1 MRADEVSL
9 SLSLSLSV
17 CVRVCV
23 CVCLSVCARLVA
35 ERPDDDA
42 RVVLVALH
50 HAREPR
56 EEGEPPRGRL
66 GEDALVAAREEAMRL
81 DVCLN

>member
-1 MRADEVSL
+1 
-9 SLSLSLSV
+9 
-17 CVRVCV
+17 
-23 CVCLSVCARLVA
+23 
-35 ERPDDDA
+35 
-42 RVVLVALH
+42 VVLVALH

-66 GEDALVAAREEAMRL
+66 GEDALVAAREEAVRL